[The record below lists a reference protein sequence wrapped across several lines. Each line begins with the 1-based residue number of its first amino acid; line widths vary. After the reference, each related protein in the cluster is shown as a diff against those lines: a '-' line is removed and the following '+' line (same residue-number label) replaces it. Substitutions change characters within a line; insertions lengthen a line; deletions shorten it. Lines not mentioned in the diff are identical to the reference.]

1 VGTTVENADRLL
13 DIWIKVLSQ
22 AEHTQRLL
30 LDGQW
35 QGASEV
41 PPSLTLPIH
50 NPLWNDFNFQ
60 DARAQEELL
69 RLESEAA
76 AAASRAAE
84 IAKQK
89 AAEAAEKAKL
99 EAVSRA
105 AAKTPTRGRGI
116 LKNSNVPMTST
127 RGRGMTSQTPGST
140 RGRGTVGV
148 GRGSTRGTTSTSA
161 TRGGSVRGRGSL
173 VRS

>member
-1 VGTTVENADRLL
+1 MVNG
-13 DIWIKVLSQ
+13 KVLQ
-22 AEHTQRLL
+22 RYLLHTLRKRSTGCANL
-30 LDGQW
+30 
-35 QGASEV
+35 
-41 PPSLTLPIH
+41 
-50 NPLWNDFNFQ
+50 Q

-84 IAKQK
+84 LAKQK

-99 EAVSRA
+99 EAASRA
-105 AAKTPTRGRGI
+105 SAKTPTRGRGI
-116 LKNSNVPMTST
+116 LKNTIVPTTST
-127 RGRGMTSQTPGST
+127 RGRSMTSQTTGT
-140 RGRGTVGV
+140 ARGRGSVGV
-148 GRGSTRGTTSTSA
+148 GRGSARGTTSTSTST